1 MVIAKNAPYEFKCM
15 NLVEGSRSSLSP
27 FPDEYKISAGLFLE
41 SSSQEDSETSPT
53 EKGSHVSKR
62 FLPEI
67 ASPTGVYI
75 SKGSYIIPSVGIF
88 KKMNSR
94 WDDSIGSYLCEHTG
108 SLAGSIL
115 NGTSAFR
122 TENPLSYDEIIN
134 FKSKIPSDLSSRWS
148 YIKDIPPKTSST
160 IYMSFYYRAD
170 SPFDATVDWK
180 IDENETVKTIQVSC
194 ESSWKKLTVQT
205 TFNESSKIAPYIRFS
220 YSASSKRIYVSP
232 VFLSWSE
239 NEFPSSKLSLLEK
252 WSDKFRS
259 KSLDEVYYIISDPN
273 PAAPVEKEIRYRD
286 TPEGRRLVSD
296 YCEWFKSW
304 ALLAPDYFTQLYNF
318 AFNKN
323 YRGFNDLLEDSH
335 ASTTAENFFL
345 IKEGS
350 ESDWGLKTQEQV
362 LAGDAIYIADVM
374 GQDSIAYKPYEY
386 ITVRVGPG
394 DILNNK
400 IADVF
405 DQGLDPN
412 TVVLR
417 STFLREG
424 VMS

>member
-1 MVIAKNAPYEFKCM
+1 MVVAKNVPYEFKCV

-27 FPDEYKISAGLFLE
+27 SPNEHKISAGFFLE
-41 SSSQEDSETSPT
+41 SSSFEANAQDAT
-53 EKGSHVSKR
+53 EKGSFVSKR

-67 ASPTGVYI
+67 ASPEGVYI
-75 SKGSYIIPSVGIF
+75 SKGSCIIPSVGIF

-108 SLAGSIL
+108 SLAGSIV
-115 NGTSAFR
+115 NGASAFR
-122 TENPLSYDEIIN
+122 TENPLSYNEIVN
-134 FKSKIPSDLSSRWS
+134 FKSKIPSDLSTRWS
-148 YIKDIPPKTSST
+148 YIEDIPPKTSSI
-160 IYMSFYYRAD
+160 IYMSFYYRSD
-170 SPFDATVDWK
+170 SPFDATVNWK
-180 IDENETVKTIQVSC
+180 IDKNETVKTAQISC
-194 ESSWKKLTVQT
+194 GPSWKKFTVQT
-205 TFNESSKIAPYIRFS
+205 TFNESSMIAPYIGFS
-220 YSASSKRIYVSP
+220 YSASSKKVYVSP
-232 VFLSWSE
+232 VFLSWDE

-259 KSLDEVYYIISDPN
+259 KSLDEVYYTISDPN
-273 PAAPVEKEIRYRD
+273 PLAPVEKEIKYGD
-286 TPEGRRLVSD
+286 TPEGRKLVSE

-304 ALLAPDYFTQLYNF
+304 ALLTPDYFTQLYNF

-323 YRGFNDLLEDSH
+323 YSNFNDLLGNSH
-335 ASTTAENFFL
+335 ASATTENFFL
-345 IKEGS
+345 AKEDL

-362 LAGDAIYIADVM
+362 LTKDAIYIADVI
-374 GQDSIAYKPYEY
+374 GQDSITYKPHEY

-394 DILNNK
+394 EILNNK
-400 IADVF
+400 IIDVSG
-405 DQGLDPN
+405 QGLDQS